1 MFLERVDEIHLTKVR
16 TKNSGDVKFPE
27 WDHSEWTE
35 EVIEKLQSDSK
46 NDYNTTYSVWTRR

>member
-1 MFLERVDEIHLTKVR
+1 VQ
-16 TKNSGDVKFPE
+16 TKNSGEIKFPE
-27 WDHSEWTE
+27 WDRSEWTE